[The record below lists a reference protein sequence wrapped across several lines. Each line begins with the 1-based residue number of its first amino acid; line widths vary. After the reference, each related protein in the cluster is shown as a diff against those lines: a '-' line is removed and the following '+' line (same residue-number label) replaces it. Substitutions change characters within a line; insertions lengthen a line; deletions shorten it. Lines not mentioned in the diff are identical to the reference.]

1 MMTTAG
7 PVRRAMENKSA
18 MEIYVSKNGQ
28 RYGPYSVEELRK
40 EVQANVFRPEH
51 FASVDHGQTWRPIDA
66 IPELGSLVYEVTVEP
81 ERQLLVIRYR
91 GYVRAPAVARCAQEV
106 RSALVNLNAGFR
118 VLVDLSELERMET
131 DCATEVKNI
140 MRLCRERG
148 VKTVVRV
155 IPDPQRDIGL
165 GILSYFHYGPE
176 VQITTCRILQEAQDL
191 LRREEREETP

>member
-1 MMTTAG
+1 MMTMSDPA
-7 PVRRAMENKSA
+7 PQAMASKSA

-28 RYGPYSVEELRK
+28 RYGPYSVAELRK
-40 EVQANVFRPEH
+40 EVQANFFRPEH
-51 FASVDHGQTWRPIDA
+51 FASIDQGHTWRPISA
-66 IPELGSLVYEVTVEP
+66 IPEIGPLFYDVKIEP

-106 RSALVNLNAGFR
+106 ENALPDLNPGFR

-131 DCATEVKNI
+131 SCAEELKTI

-148 VKTVVRV
+148 VRTVVRV
-155 IPDPQRDIGL
+155 IPDPHRDIGL

-176 VQITTCRILQEAQDL
+176 VRITTCRTLQEAQDL
-191 LRREEREETP
+191 LGRTKA

>member
-1 MMTTAG
+1 MTTAG

-28 RYGPYSVEELRK
+28 RYGPYSVAELRE
-40 EVQANVFRPEH
+40 EVRANVFRPEH

-66 IPELGSLVYEVTVEP
+66 IPELGSLVYEVAVEP

-106 RSALVNLNAGFR
+106 RNALTNLNAGFR
-118 VLVDLSELERMET
+118 VLVDLTELERMEI
-131 DCATEVKNI
+131 DCAAELKSI

-148 VKTVVRV
+148 VKSVVRV
-155 IPDPQRDIGL
+155 IPDPSKDIGFT
-165 GILSYFHYGPE
+165 ILTRFHYPTKPRAIVCE
-176 VQITTCRILQEAQDL
+176 TLLEAAQHL
-191 LRREEREETP
+191 GL